1 MKAFALRWLSGDE
14 RTLGAFL
21 VLGVMTMAFFRLPT
35 LRDELGVPEPEL
47 ALAVVLVAVAGAW
60 WTMLPRGYVWLDPAD
75 LTWRDLGGVDR
86 VTLISGRLTGGWL
99 LRQLALGYLL
109 ALLAAIVAAPAGW
122 TVAGAAVLFAGGA
135 VAFGALRGL
144 RRALVPEAVAVLAL
158 AAFAVVV
165 RPGPVMSY
173 VLAAVL
179 VASAVPLLARPF
191 LANVG
196 RGALVDGWHDRV
208 LRVSGVQFL
217 DLALLLPAA
226 RPVRPRGLGP
236 PTGLRLAWLGTLGR
250 ARHLPTAALLAFAA
264 VAAHLAFPRLSD
276 LVVFPLL
283 GYLAV
288 VPLTAGLGELW
299 RSPGRRR
306 WVGRSDT
313 ALRLDHLL
321 VATALA
327 AAWAAPVFLAGPG
340 WSPTVLVTVPVI
352 ASCAVRT
359 MTRRPPT
366 YDNLVP
372 VDTPFGALPLR
383 LVFQTLR
390 GPDAGVLAVPLIA
403 ALPLWG
409 AALVVA
415 AVVALA
421 LFR

>member
-1 MKAFALRWLSGDE
+1 M
-14 RTLGAFL
+14 
-21 VLGVMTMAFFRLPT
+21 
-35 LRDELGVPEPEL
+35 
-47 ALAVVLVAVAGAW
+47 
-60 WTMLPRGYVWLDPAD
+60 
-75 LTWRDLGGVDR
+75 
-86 VTLISGRLTGGWL
+86 
-99 LRQLALGYLL
+99 
-109 ALLAAIVAAPAGW
+109 
-122 TVAGAAVLFAGGA
+122 
-135 VAFGALRGL
+135 
-144 RRALVPEAVAVLAL
+144 
-158 AAFAVVV
+158 
-165 RPGPVMSY
+165 
-173 VLAAVL
+173 
-179 VASAVPLLARPF
+179 PLLARPF
-191 LANVG
+191 LANAG